1 MSTAWAVTLG
11 PGDRF
16 LFFSP
21 KSVDSQACPR
31 LVSRWAAEGQLVG
44 QVITLAWSS
53 QWTRGGTGL
62 AGEGRRKSGQKRPDE
77 PLCPTEELRPSP
89 AVDGKAEG

>member
-1 MSTAWAVTLG
+1 MGKLMSAAWAATLG
-11 PGDRF
+11 PRDLF

-31 LVSRWAAEGQLVG
+31 LVSRWAAEGQCAG

-53 QWTRGGTGL
+53 QWTRGGGTG
-62 AGEGRRKSGQKRPDE
+62 AGWRGESKE
-77 PLCPTEELRPSP
+77 WAEETR
-89 AVDGKAEG
+89 